1 MKIYEQ
7 LLEQSGSIL
16 IVLTILHEDCAIAS
30 GKYLFVMGFAD
41 SFLLTW
47 DFTFSLNIFVIR
59 NWIVSYTVH
68 RLSNSKLVK
77 NGS

>member
-41 SFLLTW
+41 SFLLT
-47 DFTFSLNIFVIR
+47 
-59 NWIVSYTVH
+59 
-68 RLSNSKLVK
+68 
-77 NGS
+77 